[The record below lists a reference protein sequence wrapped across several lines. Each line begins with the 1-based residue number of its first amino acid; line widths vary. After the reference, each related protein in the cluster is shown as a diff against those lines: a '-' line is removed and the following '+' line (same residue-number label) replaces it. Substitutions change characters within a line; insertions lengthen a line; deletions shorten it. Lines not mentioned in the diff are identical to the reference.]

1 VQLIHFRQYL
11 GPVALVVFGLAACS
25 RDEVAPSVAEQDYRP
40 ETLLEAVLLRDPAA
54 VDRFIKAGADV
65 NEAEADGT
73 TPLMRAVHGRS
84 PEIAKRLID
93 SGAHVDAR
101 NRYGVTALYL
111 AARNGDAA
119 TVRALLVA
127 GLDANTSLP
136 GGETALMTAARG
148 GHTDVVGAL
157 LAGSTPVESLA
168 DLGAGNGSG
177 GTESSGYAA
186 ADSAGY
192 GGTARPA
199 GTRNR
204 ADVNARERWYGHTAL
219 MSAAAAGHAD
229 VIRLL
234 IEAGADVRAVDDEGA
249 TALSIA
255 RANGHAE
262 AAAALVAAG
271 AEAAPA
277 LQHP

>member
-1 VQLIHFRQYL
+1 VHFVNIRRHL
-11 GPVALVVFGLAACS
+11 GLVTLLCVGLTACS

-40 ETLLEAVLLRDPAA
+40 TTLLEAVLLRDRAA
-54 VDRFIKAGADV
+54 VEQFIAAGADV
-65 NEAEADGT
+65 NAAEDDGT

-84 PEIAKRLID
+84 PQIAKLLID
-93 SGAHVDAR
+93 AGANVDAR
-101 NRYGVTALYL
+101 NRYGVSALYL

-119 TVRALLVA
+119 TARALLAA

-148 GHTDVVGAL
+148 GHTDVVGVL
-157 LAGSTPVESLA
+157 LAGSSAVDSLA
-168 DLGAGNGSG
+168 DLAAGDAGS
-177 GTESSGYAA
+177 TESSGYTAA
-186 ADSAGY
+186 ENSGY
-192 GGTARPA
+192 GGTSRP
-199 GTRNR
+199 THKRNR

-234 IEAGADVRAVDDEGA
+234 IEAGADVHAVDDEGA

-255 RANGHAE
+255 RANGQDE

-271 AEAAPA
+271 AEPP
-277 LQHP
+277 LPRHL

>member
-1 VQLIHFRQYL
+1 VQLIHFRRYL
-11 GPVALVVFGLAACS
+11 GLLALIFFGLAACS

-40 ETLLEAVLLRDPAA
+40 ATLLEAVLLRDRAA
-54 VDRFIKAGADV
+54 VESFIAAGADV
-65 NEAEADGT
+65 NAAEADGT

-84 PEIAKRLID
+84 PQIAKLLID
-93 SGAHVDAR
+93 SGAQVDAR

-157 LAGSTPVESLA
+157 LAGSSPVDSLA
-168 DLGAGNGSG
+168 DLANSDNRGS
-177 GTESSGYAA
+177 ESSGYAP
-186 ADSAGY
+186 ADNAGY
-192 GGTARPA
+192 GGTAHPA
-199 GTRNR
+199 RSRNR

-234 IEAGADVRAVDDEGA
+234 IEAGADVLAVDDEGA

-255 RANGHAE
+255 RANDHAE
-262 AAAALVAAG
+262 AAAALLAAG
-271 AEAAPA
+271 AEPA
-277 LQHP
+277 LPSHP